1 MHTKIVQW
9 HAAAHCRIVS
19 PFRTVA
25 LFCTVSIRVDTGG
38 TRMTVIVYAVQER
51 VQERVHCGLLLP
63 VLFLICACVCVCV
76 CVCACVHVCVCV
88 CAHVYVCLL
97 FDAYCTFHFLGSP
110 LSPATLTLTLTR
122 FTPSH
127 ICPYSTIA
135 VPATTSALTSNS
147 RLPCFFTSLI
157 SFICMREK
165 EAIAVFFPSFFTLFG
180 RMHVHVHMHV

>member
-76 CVCACVHVCVCV
+76 CVCVHVCMCAYV
-88 CAHVYVCLL
+88 CAHMC
-97 FDAYCTFHFLGSP
+97 
-110 LSPATLTLTLTR
+110 
-122 FTPSH
+122 
-127 ICPYSTIA
+127 
-135 VPATTSALTSNS
+135 TSASFSMHTAHFIFWDPPFPPPHLH
-147 RLPCFFTSLI
+147 LHLHVLHLHIYALI
-157 SFICMREK
+157 Q
-165 EAIAVFFPSFFTLFG
+165 PLQYQPPPQ
-180 RMHVHVHMHV
+180 H